1 MEYFGRERDE
11 MIMLCSDINFYNM
24 LRNQMI
30 FIIISINVKYLG

>member
-11 MIMLCSDINFYNM
+11 LITLRSDINFYNT

>member
-11 MIMLCSDINFYNM
+11 MITLRSDINFYNT
-24 LRNQMI
+24 LRNQTI

>member
-11 MIMLCSDINFYNM
+11 MITLRSDINFYNM

>member
-11 MIMLCSDINFYNM
+11 LITLYSDINFYNT